1 MNGKSTVDY
10 MLVSQDLIYSI
21 NSFVVNP
28 PSYLSDHCLIY
39 MNLPGYA
46 TNSVGEFFE
55 KDLLPIPGSF
65 KWSDQNR
72 DTFIDSLL
80 DPKGM
85 SEIFSLNYLFDDD
98 TFNDITL

>member
-10 MLVSQDLIYSI
+10 MLVSQDLIYSM

-46 TNSVGEFFE
+46 TYYVVEFFLNH
-55 KDLLPIPGSF
+55 LLPIPGSF

-72 DTFIDSLL
+72 DTLIDSLL
-80 DPKGM
+80 DPKGQC
-85 SEIFSLNYLFDDD
+85 SI
-98 TFNDITL
+98 

>member
-1 MNGKSTVDY
+1 
-10 MLVSQDLIYSI
+10 
-21 NSFVVNP
+21 
-28 PSYLSDHCLIY
+28 
-39 MNLPGYA
+39 MNLPGFA

-55 KDLLPIPGSF
+55 KDVLPIPGSF

-72 DTFIDSLL
+72 DTFIDSHL

-85 SEIFSLNYLFDDD
+85 SEILSLNYLLDYA